1 MKQQIKLVSLSL
13 KNFKGV
19 TMFTLDASGE
29 NVKVLGDNATGKT
42 TLFDSFVW
50 LLFDKDSQNK
60 KDFAIKTLTL
70 NGEEHHGLNHAV
82 EGTFLLNGIHLT
94 LKKVYS
100 EKWTKKRG
108 SAQQEFSGHTTDYFI
123 DGVPVKLKEY
133 KEKVD
138 SIVQEDIFKL
148 LTSPAYFNEQLKW
161 QDRRKTLLEIC
172 GDLSDEEVIASN
184 HLLTNVPTILQG
196 RTIENHRKVIA
207 ARRSEINKELD
218 KIPVRIDE
226 IKRNLPDLSQ
236 LNKAVIDAEIGRINT
251 SIDENMTLINTI
263 KNGSAVTEKQKKIKE
278 IEMDLLQI
286 KRDHESDSK
295 DKVYQLKAKIQEE
308 QSNVSI
314 LNSKLENVKNQKR
327 FNDQNLQTIDT
338 QLSQLRQDWFEVD
351 ARQFTHTD
359 ACECPTCGQSL
370 PQEQVEDAKSKALS
384 QFNVDKAKQ
393 LEEINAKGKQG
404 NESKEQYLKNNEAL
418 AKENEKLNGQISE
431 KNESL
436 KKLSTQLTQLEATV
450 VDVLENPTYVSNLQ
464 EKKAIESEIATLRQM
479 SEQSIQ
485 DVQLIILELRTKRD
499 QLQNQLGYFAQ
510 HEQSKTRID
519 ELMQQERNLAAE
531 FEKLEQELYLT
542 EEFTRSKVAL
552 LEEKINSRFKYAR
565 FKLFKQNINGGLEE
579 TCETLFNGVPYSSG
593 LNNAARIN
601 VGLDIINTLSEHY
614 GFAAP
619 IFVDNSEA
627 VTRLID
633 TNSQVISLVVS
644 EADKQLRVEHLKRL
658 DDLLTVDCEVLA

>member
-1 MKQQIKLVSLSL
+1 LLS
-13 KNFKGV
+13 N
-19 TMFTLDASGE
+19 
-29 NVKVLGDNATGKT
+29 
-42 TLFDSFVW
+42 
-50 LLFDKDSQNK
+50 
-60 KDFAIKTLTL
+60 
-70 NGEEHHGLNHAV
+70 
-82 EGTFLLNGIHLT
+82 
-94 LKKVYS
+94 
-100 EKWTKKRG
+100 
-108 SAQQEFSGHTTDYFI
+108 
-123 DGVPVKLKEY
+123 VPV
-133 KEKVD
+133 
-138 SIVQEDIFKL
+138 
-148 LTSPAYFNEQLKW
+148 
-161 QDRRKTLLEIC
+161 
-172 GDLSDEEVIASN
+172 
-184 HLLTNVPTILQG
+184 ILQG

-226 IKRNLPDLSQ
+226 IKRNLPDVSH
-236 LNKAVIDAEIGRINT
+236 LNKAVIESEIGRINI

-278 IEMDLLQI
+278 IEMGLLQI

-327 FNDQNLQTIDT
+327 FNDQNIQTIDT
-338 QLSQLRQDWFEVD
+338 QLSQLRQEWFEVD

-370 PQEQVEDAKSKALS
+370 PVEQVEDAKTKALS
-384 QFNVDKAKQ
+384 QFNVAKAKQ

-404 NESKEQYLKNNEAL
+404 KESKEQYLKNNETL
-418 AKENEKLNGQISE
+418 AKENEKLNGQITE

-436 KKLSTQLTQLEATV
+436 NKLTTQLSQFEATV
-450 VDVLENPTYVSNLQ
+450 VDVLENSAYVAKLKEISGIQ
-464 EKKAIESEIATLRQM
+464 SEIDKLREM

-485 DVQLIILELRTKRD
+485 DIQSAIAGLRVERD
-499 QLQNQLGYFAQ
+499 QLQTQLGFFSQ
-510 HEQSKTRID
+510 HEQSQARID
-519 ELMQQERNLAAE
+519 ELMQQERTLAAE
-531 FEKLEQELYLT
+531 FEKLEEELFLT
-542 EEFTRSKVAL
+542 EEFTRSKVNL
-552 LEEKINSRFKYAR
+552 LEEKINNRFKYAR

-601 VGLDIINTLSEHY
+601 VGLDVINTLSEHY
-614 GFAAP
+614 GFSAP

-644 EADKQLRVEHLKRL
+644 EVDKQLRVECLSQLQK
-658 DDLLTVDCEVLA
+658 EAI